1 MLDKYDLTKEK
12 NISLAEYMLVFII
25 YNSAKLEGININYQ
39 DTKTILD
46 GANVPS
52 LRLDKINC
60 ILNLRDAWNFVLSN
74 IDEAITID
82 FICKINSFVSR
93 NESLE
98 WGVLRTG
105 KVGINGVD
113 YIPDIPNEA
122 KIIADIKNITME
134 KPKISFVRN
143 FISDTSHNFLCS
155 TSRKYPIPPVMQY
168 FPVMLQNRYPAYCTE
183 YLFHIISHSSVF
195 FQRHQPLTAP
205 ATIPSTIFLLKNRKR
220 ISIGMVMISTS
231 ANSRL

>member
-1 MLDKYDLTKEK
+1 MLDKYNLTKKE
-12 NISLAEYMLVFII
+12 NVFLAKKVLVSSI
-25 YNSAKLEGININYQ
+25 YNSAKLEGINTTYP

-52 LRLDKINC
+52 LRLDEINC

-74 IDEAITID
+74 IDEAITLD

-122 KIIADIKNITME
+122 KIIADIKNIME
-134 KPKISFVRN
+134 EKNITRRSLV
-143 FISDTSHNFLCS
+143 L
-155 TSRKYPIPPVMQY
+155 
-168 FPVMLQNRYPAYCTE
+168 ML
-183 YLFHIISHSSVF
+183 YLMRTQVF
-195 FQRHQPLTAP
+195 
-205 ATIPSTIFLLKNRKR
+205 
-220 ISIGMVMISTS
+220 
-231 ANSRL
+231 

>member
-1 MLDKYDLTKEK
+1 MLDKYNLTKKE
-12 NISLAEYMLVFII
+12 NVFLAKKVLVSSI
-25 YNSAKLEGININYQ
+25 YNSEKLEGINVNYQ

-52 LRLDKINC
+52 LRLDEINC

-74 IDEAITID
+74 IDEAITLD

-122 KIIADIKNITME
+122 KIIADIKNIME
-134 KPKISFVRN
+134 EKNITRRSLVLMLYLMRTQVFWDGNKRTSMIVANKIMIENGCGV
-143 FISDTSHNFLCS
+143 ITI
-155 TSRKYPIPPVMQY
+155 KEEY
-168 FPVMLQNRYPAYCTE
+168 FKEFNSLLTE
-183 YLFHIISHSSVF
+183 YYNTNKMES
-195 FQRHQPLTAP
+195 
-205 ATIPSTIFLLKNRKR
+205 LLKFLYNNC
-220 ISIGMVMISTS
+220 IFGMEI
-231 ANSRL
+231 

>member
-1 MLDKYDLTKEK
+1 MLDKYNLTKKE
-12 NISLAEYMLVFII
+12 NVFLAKKVLVSSI
-25 YNSAKLEGININYQ
+25 YNSAKLEGINITYP

-52 LRLDKINC
+52 LRLDEINC

-74 IDEAITID
+74 IDEAITLD

-122 KIIADIKNITME
+122 KIIADIKNIME
-134 KPKISFVRN
+134 EKNITRRSLVLMLYLMRTQVFWDGNKR
-143 FISDTSHNFLCS
+143 TSMIVAN
-155 TSRKYPIPPVMQY
+155 KVMIENGCGVITIKEEY
-168 FPVMLQNRYPAYCTE
+168 FKEFNSLLTE
-183 YLFHIISHSSVF
+183 YYNTNKMES
-195 FQRHQPLTAP
+195 
-205 ATIPSTIFLLKNRKR
+205 LLKFLYNNC
-220 ISIGMVMISTS
+220 IFGMEI
-231 ANSRL
+231 

>member
-1 MLDKYDLTKEK
+1 MLDKYNLTKKE
-12 NISLAEYMLVFII
+12 NVFLAKKVLVSSI
-25 YNSAKLEGININYQ
+25 YNSAKLEGINTTYP
-39 DTKTILD
+39 DKKTILD

-52 LRLDKINC
+52 LRLDEINC

-74 IDEAITID
+74 IDEAITLD

-122 KIIADIKNITME
+122 KIIADIKNIME
-134 KPKISFVRN
+134 EKNITRRSLVLMLYLMRTQVFWDGNKRTSMIVANKIMIENGCGV
-143 FISDTSHNFLCS
+143 ITI
-155 TSRKYPIPPVMQY
+155 KEEY
-168 FPVMLQNRYPAYCTE
+168 FKKFNSLLTE
-183 YLFHIISHSSVF
+183 YYNTNEMES
-195 FQRHQPLTAP
+195 
-205 ATIPSTIFLLKNRKR
+205 LLKFLYNNC
-220 ISIGMVMISTS
+220 IFGMEI
-231 ANSRL
+231 

>member
-1 MLDKYDLTKEK
+1 MLDKYNLTKKE
-12 NISLAEYMLVFII
+12 NVFLAKKVLVSSI
-25 YNSAKLEGININYQ
+25 YNSAKLEGINTTYP

-52 LRLDKINC
+52 LRLDEINC

-74 IDEAITID
+74 IDEAITLD

-122 KIIADIKNITME
+122 KIIADIKNIME
-134 KPKISFVRN
+134 ENNITRRSLVLMLYLMRTQVFWDGNKRTSMIVANKIMIENGCGV
-143 FISDTSHNFLCS
+143 ITI
-155 TSRKYPIPPVMQY
+155 KEEY
-168 FPVMLQNRYPAYCTE
+168 FKEFNSLLTE
-183 YLFHIISHSSVF
+183 YYNTNEMES
-195 FQRHQPLTAP
+195 
-205 ATIPSTIFLLKNRKR
+205 LLKFLYNNC
-220 ISIGMVMISTS
+220 IFGMEI
-231 ANSRL
+231 